1 MDKVSRPDMKPSDLK
16 NQLADNIVNI
26 AKEYVDDDEKYF
38 PLGKIVFQ
46 ITSPFSSQGRTD
58 SVLSGLDS
66 KIRKL
71 VPDCTVPMVVYN
83 ENIEFY
89 RFFYI

>member
-1 MDKVSRPDMKPSDLK
+1 MKPSDLK

-38 PLGKIVFQ
+38 PLGKIAFQ
-46 ITSPFSSQGRTD
+46 ITFPFSSQGRTD

-66 KIRKL
+66 KMMKL
-71 VPDCTVPMVVYN
+71 VPGCT
-83 ENIEFY
+83 
-89 RFFYI
+89 